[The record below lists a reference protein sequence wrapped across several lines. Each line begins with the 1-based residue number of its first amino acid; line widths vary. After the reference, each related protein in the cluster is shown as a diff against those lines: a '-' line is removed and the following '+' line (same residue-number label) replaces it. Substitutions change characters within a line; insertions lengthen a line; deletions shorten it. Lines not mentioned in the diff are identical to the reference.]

1 MTQETRNIAFFI
13 LISCLCVL
21 AWAVTILGS
30 LFDLR
35 RRNIPSNEQIAW
47 IALIALIPGFGF
59 AGYLLS
65 RLLAASF
72 SPPKMAAPPP
82 KRETQAYRVTDQ
94 DIRSGTIPAIEL
106 LNPTLADRP
115 ASSVRF
121 GTGST
126 DPRQIITLSAIA
138 GPHTG
143 QTFVLNDL
151 PISIGRETDSVIS
164 LPEDLR
170 VSRLHAEIYRKDAAL
185 RIRDLRSTHGTFVNG
200 FSIDDKALDLGDKI
214 EVGSSLLLVEID

>member
-1 MTQETRNIAFFI
+1 M
-13 LISCLCVL
+13 C
-21 AWAVTILGS
+21 
-30 LFDLR
+30 
-35 RRNIPSNEQIAW
+35 
-47 IALIALIPGFGF
+47 
-59 AGYLLS
+59 
-65 RLLAASF
+65 
-72 SPPKMAAPPP
+72 
-82 KRETQAYRVTDQ
+82 
-94 DIRSGTIPAIEL
+94 IRDS
-106 LNPTLADRP
+106 
-115 ASSVRF
+115 
-121 GTGST
+121 
-126 DPRQIITLSAIA
+126 PRQIITLSAIA

-164 LPEDLR
+164 LPDDLR

>member
-1 MTQETRNIAFFI
+1 MTQETRNIAFFV
-13 LISCLCVL
+13 LLSCLCIL
-21 AWAVTILGS
+21 AWGVTVLGS

-35 RRNIPSNEQIAW
+35 RRKLPSNEQIAW
-47 IALIALIPGFGF
+47 IALIALVPGFGF
-59 AGYLLS
+59 AGYLFS
-65 RLLAASF
+65 RLLSTYL
-72 SPPKMAAPPP
+72 SPPPTVAPPK
-82 KRETQAYRVTDQ
+82 KRETQAYRITDQ
-94 DIRSGTIPAIEL
+94 DIRSGTIPAAEL
-106 LNPTLADRP
+106 INPTLADQPPPSARLG
-115 ASSVRF
+115 
-121 GTGST
+121 GTT
-126 DPRQIITLSAIA
+126 DPRQILTLNVVA

-164 LPEDLR
+164 LPEDLS
-170 VSRLHAEIYRKDAAL
+170 VSRLHAEIYRKDGAL